1 MNKENLSL
9 NKVIDLEKWAG
20 LQESLSVVTKAAI
33 VVVDYK
39 GNPITNH
46 SKCNK
51 FCSLVR
57 ADSEIVKYCKK
68 CDARGG
74 LEAVRLNE
82 PYIYLCH
89 YNIVDIA
96 IPIIIDGKYIGAVM
110 AGQIKLNESKEND
123 NLEQI
128 VVTNNLLAKD
138 ALIKYQEYYEELPVM
153 TYKEVKDIANM
164 LFNLCNYLVDE
175 ALEKNL
181 VADMYSEI
189 INNHGQIKNNT
200 LSGYTVK
207 NIKNARKGI
216 SNALINSY
224 VEKQSEESRGIK
236 VSKTLE
242 PAIEYI
248 HKNKS
253 EHITAD
259 KVAKVC
265 HLSTSYFSRLF
276 TKETGENFSTYVS
289 RLKIE
294 WSKTLLEETEMTI
307 NEISE
312 ELGFNESGYFIK
324 VFKKYEGITPFIYR
338 KYCGQK

>member
-9 NKVIDLEKWAG
+9 NKVIDLEKWSG

-33 VVVDYK
+33 IVVDYK

-46 SKCNK
+46 SRCNK

-57 ADSEIVKYCKK
+57 ANPEIVKYCKK

-110 AGQIKLNESKEND
+110 AGQIKLKDTKEND

-128 VVTNNLLAKD
+128 VVTNNSLAKD
-138 ALIKYQEYYEELPVM
+138 ALIKYKEYYDELPVM

-164 LFNLCNYLVDE
+164 LFNLCNYLVEE

-181 VADMYSEI
+181 IADMYSESI
-189 INNHGQIKNNT
+189 HNQGQITTNT
-200 LSGYTVK
+200 LSGYTMK
-207 NIKNARKGI
+207 NIKNARKEI

-224 VEKQSEESRGIK
+224 VEKQSEDVKSIK

-248 HKNKS
+248 YKNKS
-253 EHITAD
+253 EHITAH
-259 KVAKVC
+259 KIAKIC

-276 TKETGENFSTYVS
+276 TKETGENFSIYVS

-294 WSKTLLEETEMTI
+294 WSKTLLEETDMTI

-324 VFKKYEGITPFIYR
+324 VFKKYEGVTPLIYR
-338 KYCGQK
+338 KYCSQK